1 MNAILPMPRREFS
14 FFEDDSALIPHY
26 PCKVYHDGSHYVATY
41 VTTAKPRSRCRECTE
56 LDEAFEE
63 VYARATIEENLPE
76 KEVIPYVFNKLYES
90 YSDNDELYTYVESN
104 VDRKRHNTYLKLK
117 RLRRK
122 AFLND
127 WTYFATFTYDDAK
140 QSEES
145 FRTRLKKCLSNLS
158 TRRGW
163 RCMGVFERAPETRR
177 LHFHC
182 LLYVPEGEMLGF
194 TREEEYYSTK
204 HKLKMRAFQNSF
216 FFDTFGRNDLQR
228 IDTNKFSV
236 RKCVGYITKYLEKT
250 GENIMYSRGI
260 PTELNVGVLKDDIAN
275 EFFDFVQKFAIYDDV
290 FETSE
295 EAEDL
300 SVDAS
305 CIDLYK
311 MLC

>member
-1 MNAILPMPRREFS
+1 MNVVLPSSRQVFD
-14 FFEDDSALIPHY
+14 FFDDSELTPKY
-26 PCKVYHDGSHYVATY
+26 PCKVYHDGSHYVATFI
-41 VTTAKPRSRCRECTE
+41 TKAKPRNRTKEYID
-56 LDEAFEE
+56 LDEAFDE
-63 VYARATIEENLPE
+63 VYGMATIGENLPD
-76 KEVIPYVFNKLYES
+76 KEVVPYVFGALCDE
-90 YSDNDELYTYVESN
+90 YSDVEDLYQYVEAN
-104 VDRKRHNTYLKLK
+104 VERKRHNAYLKLK

-145 FRTRLKKCLSNLS
+145 FRARLKKCLSNLS

-182 LLYVPEGEMLGF
+182 LLYVPEGQMLGF
-194 TREEEYYSTK
+194 TCEEEYYSTK
-204 HKLKMRAFQNSF
+204 HKRKMRAFQNSF
-216 FFDTFGRNDLQR
+216 FFETFGRNDLQR

-260 PTELNVGVLKDDIAN
+260 PTELLVEVPKDDIAN
-275 EFFDFVQKFAIYDDV
+275 EFFDFVEKFAVYDDV
-290 FETSE
+290 FETPE
-295 EAEDL
+295 E
-300 SVDAS
+300 VDDVDYVP